1 MARKTRT
8 QLDTEAN
15 IIKNETIVAANTATR
30 VGTMYLAD
38 IESEVNWE
46 DDVEHTLTNDAL
58 KVPASDA
65 VFNAIG
71 AISTPN
77 LQAVTDGVSNN
88 ETTNPLIVGVVGT
101 QTIEY
106 NNASIKH
113 EVALLLNTTLQF
125 VYPTGSG
132 FINIPDVGNT
142 TETFAL
148 LSDLPNADISYTTD
162 ILKASLITL
171 ISSNLVEPK
180 TMYRIT
186 NATGG
191 VVRVWGVSIN
201 TISAAAFQEG
211 SWDGTTLTGGA
222 WGTYNLST
230 DTFTAISGGT
240 LTASSFY
247 TFIDSLTT
255 IAAATV
261 DNADYVS
268 ISDVSATL
276 QKKIS
281 WSDFKIALKLSFD
294 NTYQA
299 ILTATTMRTFVDS
312 LNALTTPSD
321 ADRMLIVE
329 DATSLAKKITYANI
343 RAGINTNAV
352 DLVTV
357 KLSEAIN
364 KGQAVYISGAD
375 GTNILVSKAS
385 NATEATS
392 SKTIGLLQTS
402 GALNAIVNI
411 VTSGLLDGLDTST
424 ATVGDPVWLGTS
436 GNLIYGLASKP
447 VAPAHLVYIGVV
459 SRVSATVGEIFVRV
473 QNGFELKEIH
483 DVLITSVADKD
494 VLQYESATSL
504 WKNKALTTASVAAST
519 DKNYVTDAQAVVIG
533 NTSGT
538 NSGNE
543 TTTTTGALING
554 ATAKTT
560 PISAD
565 CIGLM
570 DSAASN
576 ILKKVSISDLKTV
589 ITDSFTVISFNG
601 TWATP
606 ADSTTYYFPL
616 MGGIATPLTTITS
629 FLNTFTFAVKIVGIC
644 VQHLNAA
651 GTVGSSE
658 NVSVGI
664 RNNTDGTNNALINIQ
679 TTQANGVIK
688 NFEDYS
694 LNVDI
699 PANKAIATYVS
710 TPAWVT
716 NPTNLGLRIT
726 LFIQKV

>member
-1 MARKTRT
+1 MAIKISEYT
-8 QLDTEAN
+8 QELTTFDTPETIKQEVSMETSPSVYETKWYSWTTLKNFFTLKNVLLIGNETLGTNIKVNDADAIELENTSTLKKGTYDFGASGGISRICGVGYEDMWQAGIHHVFDSNGLIRESNNCFN
-15 IIKNETIVAANTATR
+15 II
-30 VGTMYLAD
+30 
-38 IESEVNWE
+38 
-46 DDVEHTLTNDAL
+46 
-58 KVPASDA
+58 P
-65 VFNAIG
+65 
-71 AISTPN
+71 
-77 LQAVTDGVSNN
+77 DGSFD
-88 ETTNPLIVGVVGT
+88 GT
-101 QTIEY
+101 QRFKVGSRWILDDGTVYVCTAIPSAGNAVWEQVLQPYFIDANSNVFLYGTQSSNLGSNCNFNTFSDGNITLGDTCNY
-106 NNASIKH
+106 NTFEPAMGGPVIFGNN
-113 EVALLLNTTLQF
+113 LLNTTVKSGTASANYTASPNYDFMYNLY
-125 VYPTGSG
+125 YPSQIFRNPENDANYHSYYDPTNDR
-132 FINIPDVGNT
+132 IVLTNLT
-142 TETFAL
+142 TL
-148 LSDLPNADISYTTD
+148 VISYIGGSAGGGDVVGPASATTD
-162 ILKASLITL
+162 NIA
-171 ISSNLVEPK
+171 V
-180 TMYRIT
+180 Y
-186 NATGG
+186 
-191 VVRVWGVSIN
+191 
-201 TISAAAFQEG
+201 
-211 SWDGTTLTGGA
+211 DGTTGKIIKDGGA
-222 WGTYNLST
+222 
-230 DTFTAISGGT
+230 
-240 LTASSFY
+240 
-247 TFIDSLTT
+247 T
-255 IAAATV
+255 I
-261 DNADYVS
+261 
-268 ISDVSATL
+268 
-276 QKKIS
+276 
-281 WSDFKIALKLSFD
+281 
-294 NTYQA
+294 
-299 ILTATTMRTFVDS
+299 
-312 LNALTTPSD
+312 
-321 ADRMLIVE
+321 
-329 DATSLAKKITYANI
+329 
-343 RAGINTNAV
+343 AGINTNAI

-357 KLSEAIN
+357 KLSEAIS
-364 KGQAVYISGAD
+364 KGQAVYISGAN

-385 NATEATS
+385 NTSEATS

-589 ITDSFTVISFNG
+589 ITDSFTVTSFNG

-606 ADSTTYYFPL
+606 ADSTTYYLPL
-616 MGGIATPLTTITS
+616 MGGIVTPLTTITS

>member
-71 AISTPN
+71 AIPTPN

-132 FINIPDVGNT
+132 FINIPDVGNA

-385 NATEATS
+385 NTTEATS

-411 VTSGLLDGLDTST
+411 VTNGLLDGLNTST
-424 ATVGDPVWLGTS
+424 ATVGDPVYLGTS
-436 GNLIYGLASKP
+436 GNLIYGIANEP
-447 VAPAHLVYIGVV
+447 VAPAHLVYIGIVT
-459 SRVSATVGEIFVRV
+459 RVSATVGEIFVNV
-473 QNGFELKEIH
+473 INGFKLSEIH

-494 VLQYESATSL
+494 VLQYESATTL